1 MFQVSFVTVPSLL
14 IFEKR
19 YKLEILTCYVS
30 SLKCL
35 PKNIGSHRK
44 EEAKKRGVE
53 DLVEKLELFR
63 MLTRMNYC
71 GM

>member
-1 MFQVSFVTVPSLL
+1 MST
-14 IFEKR
+14 K
-19 YKLEILTCYVS
+19 K
-30 SLKCL
+30 
-35 PKNIGSHRK
+35 KNIGSHRK

-53 DLVEKLELFR
+53 DLVGKLELFR